1 MTGPYVEAQEATKRS
16 KKAKRIPEMGGSGG
30 GGGGDGECITRSSH
44 VMYGGGSLES
54 YRYYLSRRTVLQM
67 LNDRGYAV
75 PNSELT
81 RSLTEFRFTFG
92 DKSDL
97 ESLRLC
103 LPLRSNPSKKMLV
116 VYLGTEEI
124 RTQAIR
130 GLYGQI
136 LNKEALHGLILIL
149 QSNMNTFARKEVL
162 KFPFKVEIFH
172 ITDLLVNVTK
182 HILQPKH
189 EVLSAGERDKLL
201 KKYKIEG
208 KQLPRMLETDAFA
221 RYYGLQKGQVV
232 KFTYC
237 SGIAEFLETYRCV
250 L

>member
-1 MTGPYVEAQEATKRS
+1 M
-16 KKAKRIPEMGGSGG
+16 GG
-30 GGGGDGECITRSSH
+30 GGGGGGECITRSSH
-44 VMYGGGSLES
+44 VMEGGGSLES

-116 VYLGTEEI
+116 VYLGTEEV

-172 ITDLLVNVTK
+172 VGYPGT
-182 HILQPKH
+182 PM
-189 EVLSAGERDKLL
+189 A
-201 KKYKIEG
+201 
-208 KQLPRMLETDAFA
+208 M
-221 RYYGLQKGQVV
+221 
-232 KFTYC
+232 
-237 SGIAEFLETYRCV
+237 
-250 L
+250 

>member
-1 MTGPYVEAQEATKRS
+1 
-16 KKAKRIPEMGGSGG
+16 MGGSGG
-30 GGGGDGECITRSSH
+30 DECITRSSH
-44 VMYGGGSLES
+44 VMEGGGSLES

-103 LPLRSNPSKKMLV
+103 LPLRSNPSKKMMV

-172 ITDLLVNVTK
+172 VGYPGT
-182 HILQPKH
+182 PM
-189 EVLSAGERDKLL
+189 A
-201 KKYKIEG
+201 
-208 KQLPRMLETDAFA
+208 M
-221 RYYGLQKGQVV
+221 
-232 KFTYC
+232 
-237 SGIAEFLETYRCV
+237 
-250 L
+250 

>member
-1 MTGPYVEAQEATKRS
+1 
-16 KKAKRIPEMGGSGG
+16 MGGSGG
-30 GGGGDGECITRSSH
+30 GGECITRSSH
-44 VMYGGGSLES
+44 VMEGGGSLES
-54 YRYYLSRRTVLQM
+54 YRYFLSRRTVLQM

-92 DKSDL
+92 DKCDL
-97 ESLRLC
+97 ESLQ
-103 LPLRSNPSKKMLV
+103 
-116 VYLGTEEI
+116 I

-162 KFPFKVEIFH
+162 KFPFKVEIFY

-189 EVLSAGERDKLL
+189 EVLSAGERDKLM

-208 KQLPRMLETDAFA
+208 K
-221 RYYGLQKGQVV
+221 QKGQVV

-237 SGIAEFLETYRCV
+237 SGIAEFLETYRRV

>member
-1 MTGPYVEAQEATKRS
+1 
-16 KKAKRIPEMGGSGG
+16 MGGSGG
-30 GGGGDGECITRSSH
+30 GGECITRSSH
-44 VMYGGGSLES
+44 VMEGGGSLES
-54 YRYYLSRRTVLQM
+54 YRYFLSRRTVLQM

-92 DKSDL
+92 DKCDL
-97 ESLRLC
+97 ESLQ
-103 LPLRSNPSKKMLV
+103 
-116 VYLGTEEI
+116 I

-162 KFPFKVEIFH
+162 KFPFKVEIFY
-172 ITDLLVNVTK
+172 

-189 EVLSAGERDKLL
+189 EVLSAGERDKLM

-221 RYYGLQKGQVV
+221 QYYGLQKGQVV

-237 SGIAEFLETYRCV
+237 SGIAEFLETYRRV

>member
-1 MTGPYVEAQEATKRS
+1 M
-16 KKAKRIPEMGGSGG
+16 GG
-30 GGGGDGECITRSSH
+30 GGGGGGECITRSSH
-44 VMYGGGSLES
+44 VMEGGGSLES

-116 VYLGTEEI
+116 VYLGTEEV

-172 ITDLLVNVTK
+172 ITDLLVNVMK

-208 KQLPRMLETDAFA
+208 KQ
-221 RYYGLQKGQVV
+221 KGQVV

-237 SGIAEFLETYRCV
+237 SGIAEFLETYRCI